1 MIREEAKIVAPHPSP
16 LPRERAPT
24 CVIFKPEFG
33 SVFQVGVYLESPS
46 VSPLSLR
53 ERVRVR
59 ANSYP
64 PQAEGCNAAIMSTSI
79 AAFFG
84 N

>member
-1 MIREEAKIVAPHPSP
+1 M
-16 LPRERAPT
+16 
-24 CVIFKPEFG
+24 IFKPEFG

-59 ANSYP
+59 ANRYPPSP